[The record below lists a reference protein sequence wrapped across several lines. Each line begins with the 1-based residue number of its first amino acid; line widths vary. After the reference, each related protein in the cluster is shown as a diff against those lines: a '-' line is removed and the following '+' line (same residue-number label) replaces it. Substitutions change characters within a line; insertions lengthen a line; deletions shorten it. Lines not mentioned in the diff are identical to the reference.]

1 MKEETRTLVY
11 IYLID
16 PHCYLPIKRNPRFL
30 TMNRPPLCDGN
41 KSCFVG
47 AEEFRLA
54 FGRWVAISDVAII
67 SAWLESFPNT
77 WYIYFR
83 AERERD
89 MRRWANSTREAIT
102 STATAEEKKN
112 RCGAQLSKWK
122 SSSAQR
128 EYEKV
133 NLLIAAAAPLVQIN
147 RTEFLC
153 GQHFSLTACRRPQLI
168 AWGTHKKKE
177 LIERVSHCGRD
188 KRRSAVLQPTGI
200 SWAKCC

>member
-1 MKEETRTLVY
+1 MSPSSRRDLNLFPTLDIY
-11 IYLID
+11 ISE
-16 PHCYLPIKRNPRFL
+16 P
-30 TMNRPPLCDGN
+30 
-41 KSCFVG
+41 
-47 AEEFRLA
+47 
-54 FGRWVAISDVAII
+54 
-67 SAWLESFPNT
+67 
-77 WYIYFR
+77 
-83 AERERD
+83 RERD

-168 AWGTHKKKE
+168 AWGTHKKKRRRINRASLSLRSRQKAVRSPSTDRNKLGKVLLVTTQQITAAHRRYFFS
-177 LIERVSHCGRD
+177 LIGRD
-188 KRRSAVLQPTGI
+188 
-200 SWAKCC
+200 